1 MLKINLELD
10 HTCKSREV
18 YTYIVRTQLD
28 MTAFR
33 RQVHIAVKSAA
44 IPEIQREKS
53 LQNKIG
59 TFLKLYMNN
68 NLIDYIKPDLLI

>member
-1 MLKINLELD
+1 
-10 HTCKSREV
+10 
-18 YTYIVRTQLD
+18 

-44 IPEIQREKS
+44 IPEIPKGKKS

-59 TFLKLYMNN
+59 TIFEIIYE
-68 NLIDYIKPDLLI
+68 